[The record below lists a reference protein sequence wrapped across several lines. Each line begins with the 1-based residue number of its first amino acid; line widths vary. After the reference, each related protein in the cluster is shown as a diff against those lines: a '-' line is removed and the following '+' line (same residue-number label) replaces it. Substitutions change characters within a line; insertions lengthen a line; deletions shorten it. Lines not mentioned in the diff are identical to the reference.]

1 MGDDS
6 NGTSN
11 RTTKKVLPKLQQA
24 RVAEE
29 RVEGIQEVQSNQIH
43 RKAQTKRCTKTLS
56 VQVLCRKTQPYQM
69 RKKLKVKYLYFDE
82 DDRLVKFFEEPEK
95 EHIKER

>member
-1 MGDDS
+1 
-6 NGTSN
+6 
-11 RTTKKVLPKLQQA
+11 
-24 RVAEE
+24 
-29 RVEGIQEVQSNQIH
+29 
-43 RKAQTKRCTKTLS
+43 
-56 VQVLCRKTQPYQM
+56 M